1 MSQEEKARIYSDYL
15 PDILRDTKEFQNLAK
30 VEGEIL
36 FQERLAKEELIQD
49 QWIQTASWD
58 GLLRRAK
65 MLGIAQNA
73 EESLEELRQRVL
85 LRWNGRCPY
94 TYIILLEWLDGC
106 CGAGNYMEELSY
118 AEYTLKI
125 VLKLRIKKLQK
136 EIYDIV
142 RYMIPANMILEVL
155 IQYNRY
161 GDIRKLTYGELR
173 KWKHSE
179 IREEDFKKDL
189 GSNETKVH

>member
-125 VLKLRIKKLQK
+125 VLELRVKKLQK

-142 RYMIPANMILEVL
+142 RYMIPANMILKVL

-161 GDIRKLTYGELR
+161 GDIRKMTYGELR

-179 IREEDFKKDL
+179 IKEEDFKK
-189 GSNETKVH
+189 EV